1 MFHSLGGVERGSRVS
16 QERLTAI
23 AAVAAITAHV
33 TTGSFASVGL
43 VSVPIGIAAVAAITA
58 HVTTGSFASVGLV
71 SVPIGLVR
79 VGPIVGLLLNGTVLD
94 LGAAV
99 RHRRC

>member
-1 MFHSLGGVERGSRVS
+1 MFHSSRVS

-43 VSVPIGIAAVAAITA
+43 VSVPIG
-58 HVTTGSFASVGLV
+58 
-71 SVPIGLVR
+71 LVR
-79 VGPIVGLLLNGTVLD
+79 VGPVVGLLLNGTVLG

-99 RHRRC
+99 CHRRC